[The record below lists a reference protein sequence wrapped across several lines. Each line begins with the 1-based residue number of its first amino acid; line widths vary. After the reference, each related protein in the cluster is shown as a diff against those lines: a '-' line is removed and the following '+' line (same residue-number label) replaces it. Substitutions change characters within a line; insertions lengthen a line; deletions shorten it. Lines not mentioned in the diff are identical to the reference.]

1 MRSQQPL
8 GLVVEG
14 NATSSAV
21 LRLRSLIED
30 LGPVKAGSLRVARRL
45 SNYLRA
51 GYAVDSYEDL
61 QNVRM
66 ILLRVPDAA
75 IPRIVDELCASE
87 LVWKDVAVVL
97 CETCKAATSLIPLQ
111 QRGAFTATLLPV
123 QSLRRSWFI
132 IEGQA
137 VAVRQLKRFLKRS
150 DAGVFELRPGAKPLY
165 FAAQLLA
172 TTLPAQLL
180 TNAQQALRAAG
191 ISGNR
196 LYDLLEE
203 MSLEM
208 FRSFANGVRYTFP
221 GGRTGCSP
229 DIWNEY
235 FEYLRLQYPRLA
247 SVLDQQVALATR
259 QQPGV
264 G

>member
-14 NATSSAV
+14 KATSSAV
-21 LRLRSLIED
+21 LKLRSLTED

-51 GYAVDSYEDL
+51 GYAVNSYEDL
-61 QNVRM
+61 QNLRM

-87 LVWKDVAVVL
+87 VVWKDVTVVL
-97 CETCKAATSLIPLQ
+97 CETYKAATALISLEK
-111 QRGAFTATLLPV
+111 RGACTATLLPV
-123 QSLRRSWFI
+123 QSLRRSWFV

-137 VAVRQLKRFLKRS
+137 AAVRQLKRFLKRS

-172 TTLPAQLL
+172 TALPAQLL
-180 TNAQQALRAAG
+180 MSAQQSLRAAG
-191 ISGNR
+191 ISGNH

-208 FRSFANGVRYTFP
+208 LRSFANGVRYTFP

-235 FEYLRLQYPRLA
+235 FEYLRVQYPRLA
-247 SVLDQQVALATR
+247 AVLDQQVASAIR
-259 QQPGV
+259 QQAPV
-264 G
+264 